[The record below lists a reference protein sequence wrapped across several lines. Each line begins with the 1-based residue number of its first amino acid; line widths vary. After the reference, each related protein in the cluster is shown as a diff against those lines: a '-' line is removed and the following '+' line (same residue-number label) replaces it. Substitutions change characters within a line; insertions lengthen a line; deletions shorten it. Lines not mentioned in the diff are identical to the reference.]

1 LDSKLQLMTN
11 RFLGLVVVTFY
22 SSFFLTPPTYAIYG
36 GSASISAPNVVT
48 VTKEHADG
56 NRYGGCS
63 GSLLSVRVVVTA
75 AHCVT
80 DSETGLVAKNIWVS
94 PPGARWK
101 DHEENGKKWNILED
115 AKSVAESRA
124 IYEQYRAISV
134 QLTSTYYSSSSIV
147 EDNDVAFLV
156 IENPLPLTT
165 PITLA
170 SDQETED
177 FIERETTA
185 RIYGYGQTQFQGAS
199 SKVPMTTTMLF
210 AFKSTNIANSAYLV
224 SENSTACPGDS
235 GGPVI
240 VSTPTRLY
248 LVGVISGGGTPTSGP
263 ACNVR
268 VSGNFYTL
276 ITLVTKYANLA
287 FQAATI
293 AASSSQETQLKSTTD
308 AKAAKDAQSK
318 AETEAK
324 AAKGAQSKAETEAK
338 AAKDAQSKAET
349 EAKAAKDAQSKAESE
364 ANAAKDAQSKAETEA
379 KAAKDAQSKAE
390 SEANAAKDAQ
400 SKAESE
406 AKAATEKSLA
416 LSAELESVK
425 KVLSDLSSQVAS
437 LTASLKA
444 VQTNNSTL
452 TKKLTTICRA
462 KPKPKGC

>member
-1 LDSKLQLMTN
+1 MTN

-324 AAKGAQSKAETEAK
+324 AAK
-338 AAKDAQSKAET
+338 DAQSKAET
-349 EAKAAKDAQSKAESE
+349 EAK
-364 ANAAKDAQSKAETEA
+364 AAKDAQSKAETEA